1 MTPGV
6 VLFDIGQSLAEVLPN
21 GRLPLYLDTHYN
33 SDYQQGRDPVPL
45 SETEEPSMP
54 TSIRGFVHERRR
66 WVALIVVCFAMLMNT
81 LDQTIVNVA
90 LPTIQHDLHFTQASL
105 AWVIDAYLITFAGA
119 LLLAGRLGDLIGRK
133 RVFLVGVALFTL
145 ASAACGAADT
155 QALLI
160 GARFA
165 QGLGAAL
172 SSSVILA
179 IIVADFPV
187 PAERAKAMS
196 SYILVAVGGG
206 SLGLLI
212 GGYVTQALS
221 WHWIFFINLP
231 IGIATFVVGTALID
245 EDAGLG
251 IRAGMDVGG
260 ALLSTGGMMLAVC
273 AIVSSSQYGWR
284 SSHTLG
290 LGAGAV
296 VVLAVFLLLESRLSH
311 PMMPLGVMRSPGLLT
326 SSLVRGLMVVGMYST
341 FFIGVLY
348 FQHVLGFDPV
358 VTGLAFLPQTLMVAV
373 MSSGLTAR
381 VMRRLGPKTTALGG
395 LAVVA
400 VGLALLVKCGPD
412 TDYFPQVFAAV
423 LLIGSGA
430 ATAFTPLLTIALA
443 AVPAK
448 DAGIGSGIVNVSQ
461 QVSAVLS
468 VAILGAVSTGHTA
481 SLLASGSSAVDALD
495 SGYRLAFVVALI
507 SVLGAIVLG
516 SFLLRRAGPLPGRSP
531 GPDDSFETGSETMIA
546 EVM

>member
-1 MTPGV
+1 
-6 VLFDIGQSLAEVLPN
+6 LP
-21 GRLPLYLDTHYN
+21 
-33 SDYQQGRDPVPL
+33 S
-45 SETEEPSMP
+45 
-54 TSIRGFVHERRR
+54 SIRGFVHQRRR

-90 LPTIQHDLHFTQASL
+90 LPTIQHDLHFSQASL

-119 LLLAGRLGDLIGRK
+119 LLLAGRLGDLLGRK
-133 RVFLVGVALFTL
+133 KVFLVGVALFTL

-155 QALLI
+155 QALLV
-160 GARFA
+160 GARFV

-196 SYILVAVGGG
+196 SYVIVAVGGG
-206 SLGLLI
+206 SLGLLL

-221 WHWIFFINLP
+221 WHWIFFINIP
-231 IGIATFVVGTALID
+231 IGLATLAVGAALI
-245 EDAGLG
+245 EENVGLG
-251 IRAGMDVGG
+251 IRAGLDVGG
-260 ALLSTGGMMLAVC
+260 AVLSTAGLMLAVY
-273 AIVSSSQYGWR
+273 AIVTSSQYGWR
-284 SSHTLG
+284 SAHTLWFG
-290 LGAGAV
+290 AAALVVLGAFG
-296 VVLAVFLLLESRLSH
+296 LLERRLTH
-311 PMMPLGVMRSPGLLT
+311 PMMPLRVLRAPGLMT

-373 MSSGLTAR
+373 MSSGPTAR
-381 VMRRLGPKTTALGG
+381 IMRRFGPKVSALGG
-395 LAVVA
+395 LVVVA
-400 VGLALLVKCGPD
+400 AGLALFVASGPH
-412 TDYFPQVFAAV
+412 TAYFPQIFAAV
-423 LLIGSGA
+423 LLVGFGA
-430 ATAFTPLLTIALA
+430 ATAFTPLLTMALA
-443 AVPAK
+443 AVPSE

-481 SLLASGSSAVDALD
+481 SLLASGSSALDALD
-495 SGYRLAFVVALI
+495 GGYRLAFLVALI
-507 SVLGAIVLG
+507 SVVLSVVLGAI
-516 SFLLRRAGPLPGRSP
+516 LLRRPAAPPAPAATDGT
-531 GPDDSFETGSETMIA
+531 FEAEAETLIA

>member
-1 MTPGV
+1 M
-6 VLFDIGQSLAEVLPN
+6 QSSL
-21 GRLPLYLDTHYN
+21 
-33 SDYQQGRDPVPL
+33 
-45 SETEEPSMP
+45 
-54 TSIRGFVHERRR
+54 RGFVHERRR
-66 WVALIVVCFAMLMNT
+66 WFALIVVCFAMLMNT

-133 RVFLVGVALFTL
+133 KVFLVGVALFTL
-145 ASAACGAADT
+145 ASAACGAADS

-179 IIVADFPV
+179 IIVADFPA

-206 SLGLLI
+206 SLGLLV

-231 IGIATFVVGTALID
+231 IGIATFIVGSVLID
-245 EDAGLG
+245 ENAGIG
-251 IRAGMDVGG
+251 IRAGLDIGG
-260 ALLSTGGMMLAVC
+260 ALLSTGGMMLAVY
-273 AIVSSSQYGWR
+273 AIISSSQYGWN

-296 VVLAVFLLLESRLSH
+296 VVLAAFILLESRLSH
-311 PMMPLGVMRSPGLLT
+311 PMMPLGVLRSPGLLP
-326 SSLVRGLMVVGMYST
+326 SSLIRGLMVVGMYST

-348 FQHVLGFDPV
+348 FQHVLHFSPV
-358 VTGLAFLPQTLMVAV
+358 ITGIAFLPQTLMVAV

-381 VMRRLGPKTTALGG
+381 IMKRLGPKTTALGG
-395 LAVVA
+395 LVVLA
-400 VGLALLVKCGPD
+400 IGLALFVNSGPD
-412 TDYFPQVFAAV
+412 TAYFPQIFAAV
-423 LLIGSGA
+423 LLIGLGA
-430 ATAFTPLLTIALA
+430 ATSFAPLLTIALA

-461 QVSAVLS
+461 QVAAVLS
-468 VAILGAVSTGHTA
+468 VAILGAVSTSHTA

-495 SGYRLAFVVALI
+495 GGYRLAFIVALT
-507 SVLGAIVLG
+507 SVLGAIVFG
-516 SFLLRRAGPLPGRSP
+516 SFLLRRPDASTDHSP
-531 GPDDSFETGSETMIA
+531 TPDESFEAESVTMIA

>member
-1 MTPGV
+1 M
-6 VLFDIGQSLAEVLPN
+6 
-21 GRLPLYLDTHYN
+21 
-33 SDYQQGRDPVPL
+33 
-45 SETEEPSMP
+45 PS
-54 TSIRGFVHERRR
+54 SIRGFVHERRR
-66 WVALIVVCFAMLMNT
+66 WVALFVVCFAMLMNT

-90 LPTIQHDLHFTQASL
+90 LPTIQHDLHFTQAAL

-160 GARFA
+160 AARFA

-196 SYILVAVGGG
+196 SYIIVAVGGG
-206 SLGLLI
+206 SLGLLV

-221 WHWIFFINLP
+221 WHWIFFINIP
-231 IGIATFVVGTALID
+231 IGIATFVIGAALID
-245 EDAGLG
+245 ENAGLG
-251 IRAGMDVGG
+251 VRAGLDVGG
-260 ALLSTGGMMLAVC
+260 AVLSTGGLMLAVYV
-273 AIVSSSQYGWR
+273 IVSSSQYGW
-284 SSHTLG
+284 SSPHTLAF
-290 LGAGAV
+290 GAGAV
-296 VVLAVFLLLESRLSH
+296 VVLAGFVLLESRLTH
-311 PMMPLGVMRSPGLLT
+311 PMIPLHVMRSPGLLT

-348 FQHVLGFDPV
+348 FQHVLGYDPI

-373 MSSGLTAR
+373 MSAGLTAR
-381 VMRRLGPKTTALGG
+381 IMSRLGPKTTALMG
-395 LAVVA
+395 LPVVA
-400 VGLALLVKCGPD
+400 VGLALFVMSGPD
-412 TDYFPQVFAAV
+412 TAYFPQIFAAV
-423 LLIGSGA
+423 LLIGFGA

-443 AVPAK
+443 GVPAK
-448 DAGIGSGIVNVSQ
+448 DAGVGSGIVNVSQ
-461 QVSAVLS
+461 QVSGALS
-468 VAILGAVSTGHTA
+468 VAILGAVSAGHTA

-495 SGYRLAFVVALI
+495 GGYRLAFIVALV
-507 SVLGAIVLG
+507 SVLVAIALG
-516 SFLLRRAGPLPGRSP
+516 SLILRRPSAPPGTP
-531 GPDDSFETGSETMIA
+531 PVVDDLFEAESETMIV
-546 EVM
+546 EIM

>member
-1 MTPGV
+1 
-6 VLFDIGQSLAEVLPN
+6 
-21 GRLPLYLDTHYN
+21 
-33 SDYQQGRDPVPL
+33 
-45 SETEEPSMP
+45 MP
-54 TSIRGFVHERRR
+54 TSIRGFIHERRR

-90 LPTIQHDLHFTQASL
+90 LPTIQRDLHFTQASL

-133 RVFLVGVALFTL
+133 KVFLVGVALFTL

-187 PAERAKAMS
+187 PSERTKAMS
-196 SYILVAVGGG
+196 SYIIVAVGGG

-231 IGIATFVVGTALID
+231 IGIATFLVGTILID
-245 EDAGLG
+245 ENAGLG
-251 IRAGMDVGG
+251 IRSGLDVGG
-260 ALLSTGGMMLAVC
+260 AVLSTGGMMLAVY
-273 AIVSSSQYGWR
+273 AIVSSSQYAWR

-296 VVLAVFLLLESRLSH
+296 VVLAAFILLESRLSH
-311 PMMPLGVMRSPGLLT
+311 PMMPLGVLRSPGLLT
-326 SSLVRGLMVVGMYST
+326 SNLVRGLMVVGMYST

-348 FQHVLGFDPV
+348 FQHVLSFDPV
-358 VTGLAFLPQTLMVAV
+358 VTGLAFLPQTLVVAV
-373 MSSGLTAR
+373 MSAGLTAR
-381 VMRRLGPKTTALGG
+381 IMRRRGPKVTALGG

-400 VGLALLVKCGPD
+400 LGLALFVESGAD
-412 TDYFPQVFAAV
+412 TAYFPQIFAAV
-423 LLIGSGA
+423 LLIGLGA

-461 QVSAVLS
+461 QVAAVLS
-468 VAILGAVSTGHTA
+468 VAILGAVSTSHTA
-481 SLLASGSSAVDALD
+481 SLLASGKSTVDALEG
-495 SGYRLAFVVALI
+495 GYHLAFVVALT
-507 SVLGAIVLG
+507 SVLVAIVLG
-516 SFLLRRAGPLPGRSP
+516 SFVLRRAEASPGRP
-531 GPDDSFETGSETMIA
+531 PVPDESFEVEAETLIA

>member
-1 MTPGV
+1 M
-6 VLFDIGQSLAEVLPN
+6 
-21 GRLPLYLDTHYN
+21 
-33 SDYQQGRDPVPL
+33 
-45 SETEEPSMP
+45 PS
-54 TSIRGFVHERRR
+54 SIRGFVHERRR

-90 LPTIQHDLHFTQASL
+90 LPTIQRDLHFTQASL

-145 ASAACGAADT
+145 ASAACGAADS

-196 SYILVAVGGG
+196 SYILVAIGGG
-206 SLGLLI
+206 SLGLLV

-231 IGIATFVVGTALID
+231 IGVATFFLGTVLLD
-245 EDAGLG
+245 ENAGLG
-251 IRAGMDVGG
+251 IRAGLDVGG
-260 ALLSTGGMMLAVC
+260 ALLSTAGMMLAVY
-273 AIVSSSQYGWR
+273 AIVTSSQYGWR
-284 SSHTLG
+284 SSHTLEF
-290 LGAGAV
+290 GAAAV
-296 VVLAVFLLLESRLSH
+296 VVLVVFFILESRLRQ

-326 SSLVRGLMVVGMYST
+326 SSLVRGLMVIGMYST

-348 FQHVLGFDPV
+348 FQRVLRFDPV

-373 MSSGLTAR
+373 MSSGPIAR
-381 VMRRLGPKTTALGG
+381 IMKRFGPKVTALGG
-395 LAVVA
+395 LVVLA
-400 VGLALLVKCGPD
+400 AGLALFVECGAH
-412 TDYFPQVFAAV
+412 TAYFPQIFTAV
-423 LLIGSGA
+423 LLIGFGA
-430 ATAFTPLLTIALA
+430 ATAFTPLLTIAIA

-461 QVSAVLS
+461 QVAAVLS
-468 VAILGAVSTGHTA
+468 VAILGAVSTSHTA
-481 SLLASGSSAVDALD
+481 SLLASGNSPLDALD
-495 SGYRLAFVVALI
+495 GGYRLAFAVALV
-507 SVLGAIVLG
+507 SVLSAIVLG
-516 SFLLRRAGPLPGRSP
+516 SVVLRRPGAATP
-531 GPDDSFETGSETMIA
+531 APVPDEPFEAESETMIA

>member
-1 MTPGV
+1 M
-6 VLFDIGQSLAEVLPN
+6 
-21 GRLPLYLDTHYN
+21 
-33 SDYQQGRDPVPL
+33 
-45 SETEEPSMP
+45 PS
-54 TSIRGFVHERRR
+54 SIRGFVHERRR

-90 LPTIQHDLHFTQASL
+90 LPTIQRDLHFTQASL

-119 LLLAGRLGDLIGRK
+119 LLLAGRLGDLVGRK
-133 RVFLVGVALFTL
+133 RVFLVGVALFTV

-196 SYILVAVGGG
+196 SYILVAIGGG
-206 SLGLLI
+206 SLGLLV

-231 IGIATFVVGTALID
+231 IGITTFVLGIFLLD
-245 EDAGLG
+245 KNDGLG
-251 IRAGMDVGG
+251 IRAGLDVGG
-260 ALLSTGGMMLAVC
+260 ALLSTGGMMLAVY
-273 AIVSSSQYGWR
+273 AIVTSSQYGWR

-290 LGAGAV
+290 FGAAAV
-296 VVLAVFLLLESRLSH
+296 VVLAVFVLLESRLRH

-326 SSLVRGLMVVGMYST
+326 SSLVRGLMVIGMYST

-348 FQHVLGFDPV
+348 LQHVLHFDPV
-358 VTGLAFLPQTLMVAV
+358 RTGLGFLPQTLMVAV
-373 MSSGLTAR
+373 MSSGPVAR
-381 VMRRLGPKTTALGG
+381 IIKRFGPKLTALGG
-395 LAVVA
+395 LVVVA
-400 VGLALLVKCGPD
+400 AGLALFVSSGA
-412 TDYFPQVFAAV
+412 TTGYFPQIFAAV
-423 LLIGSGA
+423 LLVGLGA
-430 ATAFTPLLTIALA
+430 ATAFTPLLTIAVA

-448 DAGIGSGIVNVSQ
+448 DAGIGSGIVNVTQ
-461 QVSAVLS
+461 QVAAVLS
-468 VAILGAVSTGHTA
+468 VAILGAVSTSRSA
-481 SLLASGSSAVDALD
+481 SLVASGSSALHALD
-495 SGYRLAFVVALI
+495 SGYRLAFLVALV
-507 SVLGAIVLG
+507 SVLAAIALG
-516 SFLLRRAGPLPGRSP
+516 SFVLRQRSAP
-531 GPDDSFETGSETMIA
+531 THAPVPDDPFEAEAETMIA
-546 EVM
+546 EVL